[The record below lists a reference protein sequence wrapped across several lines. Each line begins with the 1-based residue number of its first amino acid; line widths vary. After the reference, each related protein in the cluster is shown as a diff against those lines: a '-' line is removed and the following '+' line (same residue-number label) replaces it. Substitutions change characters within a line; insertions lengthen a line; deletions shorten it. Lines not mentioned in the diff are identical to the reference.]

1 MVEVATTSIL
11 IFNLKSSLIEWG
23 DLNLNLSKAFT
34 RRFTMNKY
42 GAWTN
47 DIDSKPRSTAH
58 WKRTDSSS
66 TCS

>member
-11 IFNLKSSLIEWG
+11 IFNLKASLIEWG

-47 DIDSKPRSTAH
+47 DRFKA
-58 WKRTDSSS
+58 KVY
-66 TCS
+66 CSLEED